1 MKISLI
7 ELEMRDRIIKIY
19 DMQLTKWPSNIH
31 WHLAALQG
39 QMLCW
44 RPFFALA
51 MPRINHDLLFSLADI
66 GDALQ

>member
-7 ELEMRDRIIKIY
+7 ELEMRDRIFKIHHVK
-19 DMQLTKWPSNIH
+19 LTKWPSNVH

-39 QMLCW
+39 QMLIW
-44 RPFFALA
+44 RPFSLA
-51 MPRINHDLLFSLADI
+51 MPVINHDLLVSLADI